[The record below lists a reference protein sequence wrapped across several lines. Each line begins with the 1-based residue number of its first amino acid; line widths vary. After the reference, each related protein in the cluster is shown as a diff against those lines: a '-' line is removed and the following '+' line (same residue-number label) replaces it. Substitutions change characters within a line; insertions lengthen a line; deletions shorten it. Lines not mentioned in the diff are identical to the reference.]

1 MAENSGIEWTHHT
14 FNPWMGCT
22 KVSPACKF
30 CYAERDMD
38 HRYGRVAWGA
48 AGTRVVTS
56 KANWRK
62 PVQWDREA
70 KQQGIRYRVFCASL
84 ADVFEDWTA
93 NMSNTDGQ
101 LVSSTMQDIRLNLF
115 RLIDATPNLDW
126 LLLTKRPENIRRM
139 WEPFDWQAVG
149 DMPARSNVW
158 LGTSVE
164 TSQYLGRIDSLKAA
178 HGLCQNLF
186 LSMEPLLG
194 NVSTLGEYI
203 DGIDWVITG
212 GESGPEARP
221 TNPDWFRCVRDQ
233 CATHDVPFFFKQ
245 WGEFDC
251 NGEWVGKKNAGRIL
265 DGVLHDSYPKPLDTE
280 STGKGE

>member
-14 FNPWMGCT
+14 FNPWMGCM

-38 HRYGRVAWGA
+38 NRFGRVSWGP
-48 AGTRVVTS
+48 AGTRVITS
-56 KANWRK
+56 KANWKK
-62 PVQWDREA
+62 PVQWDRDA
-70 KQQGIRYRVFCASL
+70 KQRGIRYRVFCASL

-93 NMSNTDGQ
+93 NMTNPDGQ
-101 LVSSTMQDIRLNLF
+101 LGSATMQDMRSDLF

-149 DMPARSNVW
+149 DMPRRPNVW

-164 TSQYLGRIDSLKAA
+164 TAQYLGRIDALKAS

-194 NVSTLGEYI
+194 NVSTLGEYL
-203 DGIDWVITG
+203 DGIDWVIAG

-221 TNPDWFRCVRDQ
+221 TNPDWFRSVRDQ
-233 CATHDVPFFFKQ
+233 CQTNNVPFFFKQ
-245 WGEFDC
+245 WGEFDS
-251 NGEWVGKKNAGRIL
+251 NGKRVGKKNAGRIL
-265 DGVLHDSYPKPLDTE
+265 DGVLHDDYPRH
-280 STGKGE
+280 